1 MKSKQLIME
10 LLEYVDLFEQVAP
23 GAEDMTIEGF
33 LAFANSLHLDRA
45 SQRRYSDKATQ
56 MTAVEIARNLSLLH
70 RYSRSYIKAALS
82 ASAYLQTE
90 EEYTYL
96 VTLLAHPRLTKTELH
111 TLNGM
116 EKTSGAEIIRR
127 LKKYGLLCEEPDER
141 DKRSVCVSI
150 TPEGRAEL
158 MKVFPRLRTAADIVS
173 APLQPDQQNSL
184 LFLLRHLCVRHAAV
198 ARQRSSSS
206 LEEILSDLGG
216 APEPTPAEHPAA
228 MPPGHPTPPRG

>member
-1 MKSKQLIME
+1 ME
-10 LLEYVDLFEQVAP
+10 LLEYVDTFEQVVA
-23 GAEDMTIEGF
+23 GAEDMTIEAF

-45 SQRRYSDKATQ
+45 SQRRHPDRATQ

-70 RYSRSYIKAALS
+70 RYSRAYIKSALS
-82 ASAYLQTE
+82 ASKYLQTE

-96 VTLLAHPRLTKTELH
+96 VTLMAHPRLTKTELH

-127 LKKYGLLCEEPDER
+127 LTKYGLLEEQPDDR
-141 DKRSVCVSI
+141 DKRSICVSI

-184 LFLLRHLCVRHAAV
+184 LFLLRHLCVRHATI
-198 ARQRSSSS
+198 ARHRSSSS
-206 LEEILSDLGG
+206 LEDILADLSGE
-216 APEPTPAEHPAA
+216 APHATSHHPDTK
-228 MPPGHPTPPRG
+228 PQE

>member
-1 MKSKQLIME
+1 MME

-45 SQRRYSDKATQ
+45 SQRRYTDRAPQ

-70 RYSRSYIKAALS
+70 RYSRAYIKSALS
-82 ASAYLQTE
+82 ASKHLQTE

-96 VTLLAHPRLTKTELH
+96 VTLMAHPRLTKTELH

-127 LKKYGLLCEEPDER
+127 LKKYGLLCETPDDR

-173 APLQPDQQNSL
+173 APLQADQQNSL

-198 ARQRSSSS
+198 ARHRTSCS
-206 LEEILSDLGG
+206 LEEILSDLTGE
-216 APEPTPAEHPAA
+216 APPIIEQLPSEAAAEHPK
-228 MPPGHPTPPRG
+228 HPRG